1 MSDLSIAT
9 GALTTNG
16 IVRTGAGK
24 LTYAEASTGGAA
36 VLYDGLSTSG
46 TNMITNLP
54 TNSRISFDTPVKF
67 NAGLYI
73 TVVTTNP
80 AIVHTA

>member
-1 MSDLSIAT
+1 MSDL
-9 GALTTNG
+9 ALTLGGFTTNG

-46 TNMITNLP
+46 KIIANLATNTQRDW
-54 TNSRISFDTPVKF
+54 STPVKF

-73 TVVTTNP
+73 TVGTTDP